1 MTQTQQVNNA
11 EKYVGIN
18 KFCDSIKEL
27 TEGYQTIT
35 VYFNSYSRSIYY
47 DNQVNIKPIGFTLN
61 DKDTPKYVRYY
72 EVNKLLPQMKFIKF
86 TETKSRKLDSE
97 PQDRKLYRLIIAIEE
112 TVRNKIKYHNS
123 KILDGNEELTEK
135 LLQNY
140 KEDKNTIVEEQNEL
154 IEDDFGDINEIDPD
168 SLI

>member
-1 MTQTQQVNNA
+1 MSDTA
-11 EKYVGIN
+11 EKYISIN
-18 KFCDSIKEL
+18 KFCDSIKAL

-35 VYFNSYSRSIYY
+35 IYFNNYSRSIYY
-47 DNQVNIKPIGFTLN
+47 DNQVNVKPIGFTLSGN
-61 DKDTPKYVRYY
+61 GTVKYLRYY

-97 PQDRKLYRLIIAIEE
+97 PQDRKLYRLIIVINES
-112 TVRNKIKYHNS
+112 VRNKIKYHDS

-154 IEDDFGDINEIDPD
+154 IEVDFGDINEIDPNA
-168 SLI
+168 LL